1 MLQLEG
7 KQTDEKTSLILTEQT
22 RYQDAFS
29 QIEKIDEMISN
40 GTIDENV
47 GDTMKSQW
55 YSVTAFY
62 PAFQRVVQQYDLVC
76 KNDGNYIYDTG
87 YLYLFGAMGNDFV
100 LDLLLLSVGFIFAF
114 SNVITTEYRNGSL
127 HLLYATK
134 KGKFKIIMSK
144 MLVCSITASIFAG
157 IPFICRFVS
166 ISKVFPMHG
175 FSFSVNTIPYFQ
187 ELPFHISVGKFVIL
201 FLLSQIL
208 SVLII
213 TSAVILISMW
223 RKNYIQ
229 TIFFSLLIFAVPLIL
244 AILGFDFAKLLSV
257 YPIYSWSVNV

>member
-1 MLQLEG
+1 
-7 KQTDEKTSLILTEQT
+7 
-22 RYQDAFS
+22 
-29 QIEKIDEMISN
+29 MISN

-76 KNDGNYIYDTG
+76 KNDENYIYDTG

-114 SNVITTEYRNGSL
+114 SNVITT
-127 HLLYATK
+127 
-134 KGKFKIIMSK
+134 
-144 MLVCSITASIFAG
+144 
-157 IPFICRFVS
+157 
-166 ISKVFPMHG
+166 
-175 FSFSVNTIPYFQ
+175 VNTIPYFQ

>member
-1 MLQLEG
+1 
-7 KQTDEKTSLILTEQT
+7 
-22 RYQDAFS
+22 
-29 QIEKIDEMISN
+29 
-40 GTIDENV
+40 
-47 GDTMKSQW
+47 
-55 YSVTAFY
+55 
-62 PAFQRVVQQYDLVC
+62 
-76 KNDGNYIYDTG
+76 
-87 YLYLFGAMGNDFV
+87 
-100 LDLLLLSVGFIFAF
+100 
-114 SNVITTEYRNGSL
+114 
-127 HLLYATK
+127 
-134 KGKFKIIMSK
+134 MSK

-229 TIFFSLLIFAVPLIL
+229 TIFSAYLYLQ
-244 AILGFDFAKLLSV
+244 
-257 YPIYSWSVNV
+257 YH